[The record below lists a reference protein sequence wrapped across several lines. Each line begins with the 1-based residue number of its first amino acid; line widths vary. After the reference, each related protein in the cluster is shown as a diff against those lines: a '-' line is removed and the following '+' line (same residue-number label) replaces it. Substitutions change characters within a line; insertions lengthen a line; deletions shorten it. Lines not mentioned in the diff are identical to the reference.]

1 MEYLDVYLVKD
12 RKERGFRL
20 PFCRG
25 PERFADRDDE
35 TEIVFWL
42 LPERWLNRPRRL
54 ERRLL
59 RAARSRPPRGPVW
72 YEDRLL
78 RALAAKR
85 AGRRG
90 GFGENGGSGENGGFG
105 ENRDFGETLGEREPG
120 LFWMSRFYREQP
132 FRENMVILLPAPEP
146 GESGR
151 LPLRQE
157 RWVEELAGEKS
168 GRLNSLLLVSP
179 VFSEKA
185 GSVPLMED
193 GSWFERIYQETGLPS
208 AGAGRL
214 PEYYR
219 NRMPGSTVCIDACR
233 GGTVPFR
240 SLPERTLYLD
250 LTSEAGKER
259 LLYAKRR
266 DVSYVS
272 LRMYLDTYVR
282 KRYNTNRCKREE
294 KRPSAS
300 AVRGFRSYE
309 EERE

>member
-1 MEYLDVYLVKD
+1 M
-12 RKERGFRL
+12 
-20 PFCRG
+20 
-25 PERFADRDDE
+25 
-35 TEIVFWL
+35 
-42 LPERWLNRPRRL
+42 
-54 ERRLL
+54 
-59 RAARSRPPRGPVW
+59 
-72 YEDRLL
+72 
-78 RALAAKR
+78 
-85 AGRRG
+85 
-90 GFGENGGSGENGGFG
+90 
-105 ENRDFGETLGEREPG
+105 GEREPG
-120 LFWMSRFYREQP
+120 LFWMSCFYREQP